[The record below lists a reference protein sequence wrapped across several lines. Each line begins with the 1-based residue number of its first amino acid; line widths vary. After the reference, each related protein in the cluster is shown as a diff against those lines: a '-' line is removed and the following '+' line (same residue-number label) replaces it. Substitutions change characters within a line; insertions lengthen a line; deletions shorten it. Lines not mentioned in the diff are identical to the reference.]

1 MNPDFDAI
9 DKALQSGARSAF
21 DKNSQPGTT
30 ASGPITGV
38 QYRQTTDYNT
48 GQPAF
53 FPSGDPKMQIIVSI
67 QTSTREDA
75 DDDGVRSVYINAWGN
90 KKKALLDAFR
100 AAGFD
105 RASEALAEGNVFT
118 ATYVEPRPTPQGS
131 WEKIYRY
138 GIRRGA
144 PAGADQALNT
154 HPQAQPQPAPRPPA
168 GRPNPWD
175 THPHPQAQQ
184 YSQPAHTRARQ
195 EPAPEAAPENPAD
208 AVKSLI
214 RSGRTDTQ
222 IAAETG
228 LDASVVAIV
237 RAQLAAA
244 HQ

>member
-30 ASGPITGV
+30 VSGPITGV

-105 RASEALAEGNVFT
+105 RASEALAEGNVLT

-138 GIRRGA
+138 EIRRGA
-144 PAGADQALNT
+144 PAGTDQALSPR
-154 HPQAQPQPAPRPPA
+154 PQAQPQPAPRPPA
-168 GRPNPWD
+168 GQPNPWD
-175 THPHPQAQQ
+175 THPQPQAQQ
-184 YSQPAHTRARQ
+184 YAQP
-195 EPAPEAAPENPAD
+195 PAPARTQQDAAPQQAANPAD
-208 AVKSLI
+208 AVKNLI

-222 IAAETG
+222 IATETG